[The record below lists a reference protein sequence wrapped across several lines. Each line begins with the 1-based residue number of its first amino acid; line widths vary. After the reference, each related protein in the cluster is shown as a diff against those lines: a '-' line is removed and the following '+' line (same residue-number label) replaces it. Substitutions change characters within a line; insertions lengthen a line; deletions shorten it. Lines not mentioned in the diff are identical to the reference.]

1 MDIDGALKTKI
12 GFRSSSTRSNDAFC
26 VGVVHH
32 QERSIS
38 IFERCQFRQPAKVA
52 IHTENAVCNNE
63 FDSCLIAGVGS
74 QLLFQVRH
82 IIMTIDDD
90 LGAADPA
97 AIDDAGMVQLITEN
111 KVTFF
116 EKCVEGA

>member
-1 MDIDGALKTKI
+1 M
-12 GFRSSSTRSNDAFC
+12 
-26 VGVVHH
+26 
-32 QERSIS
+32 
-38 IFERCQFRQPAKVA
+38 
-52 IHTENAVCNNE
+52 
-63 FDSCLIAGVGS
+63 
-74 QLLFQVRH
+74 FQVRH

-90 LGAADPA
+90 LGATDPA